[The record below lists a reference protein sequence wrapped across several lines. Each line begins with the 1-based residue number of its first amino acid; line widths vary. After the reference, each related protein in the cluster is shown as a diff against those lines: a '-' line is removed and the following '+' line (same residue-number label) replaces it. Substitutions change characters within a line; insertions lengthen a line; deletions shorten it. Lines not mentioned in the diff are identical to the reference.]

1 MWLPWRHAVETV
13 LVKDTNDLL
22 KGWPCVLVQ
31 NGAIFCASWV
41 FVTRA
46 PFHSQNCPGF
56 NGSSESPWLLT
67 TNSTEQLSIFIVL
80 DLIYLFLH
88 HTVDHLIYCDLQL
101 LFDLCWLSLLV
112 LLVSSQSF
120 LRLCLPFKWWHCP
133 DFCYWFLLF
142 ALHTFSLDKLIHRN
156 RCS

>member
-1 MWLPWRHAVETV
+1 MSWCKMGPYSVLLGYLLLEPPFTLKTV
-13 LVKDTNDLL
+13 LVSME
-22 KGWPCVLVQ
+22 VL
-31 NGAIFCASWV
+31 S
-41 FVTRA
+41 
-46 PFHSQNCPGF
+46 HPGSF
-56 NGSSESPWLLT
+56 FFFFESPWLLT

-80 DLIYLFLH
+80 ELIYLFLH
-88 HTVDHLIYCDLQL
+88 HTVDHLVYCDLQIF
-101 LFDLCWLSLLV
+101 FDLCWLSLLV